1 MVSNSITMKTRI
13 AAFYAIIPI
22 VAILFISIYPNVVF
36 AQAKSA
42 PIKLGTYDSRIVTL
56 AYSRSEHF
64 AKVMNE
70 MKESETIMLSNDTVK
85 MKETIYKIFTKQYI
99 LHQQVFSNG
108 SSANIL
114 HLVKDKLPQVAK
126 DAGVFALVS
135 KWELTYADP
144 NVELI
149 DLTMPVSKLFNPSA
163 DFDKMVPDMQNQAPI
178 PLEEFTVE
186 EVVQMWKQFETKYL
200 RKK

>member
-1 MVSNSITMKTRI
+1 MKTRFT
-13 AAFYAIIPI
+13 AFHAIIFM
-22 VAILFISIYPNVVF
+22 VAILFISICPNVVF

-42 PIKLGTYDSRIVTL
+42 SIKIGTYDSRIVAL

-70 MKESETIMLSNDTVK
+70 MKESEAIMQSKDTVK
-85 MKETIYKIFTKQYI
+85 MKETIYKIFTWQYI

-114 HLVKDKLPQVAK
+114 HIVEDKLPQLAK
-126 DAGVFALVS
+126 DACVFAIVS

-144 NVELI
+144 TVELI

-163 DFDKMVPDMQNQAPI
+163 DFDKMVPDMQNQTPI

-186 EVVQMWKQFETKYL
+186 EVVQMWEQFKTKYL
-200 RKK
+200 GKK